1 MRRSKH
7 SKRFNRVSWVKHG
20 GGKGGGGGGTGGL
33 SEADRAMLQQAQQ
46 QSDARMA
53 FLEGQSQQQQ
63 SLLQQQL
70 AQQQALAQQQL
81 TTTRANQRSTEDAAR
96 SQALRDEA
104 NSGIANQSALAQQRN
119 MNLMDRMQTRQQQ
132 GAALELDRQMGQ
144 SSDARSSMLAKLS
157 ANRKMRGLV

>member
-1 MRRSKH
+1 MRRSKFH
-7 SKRFNRVSWVKHG
+7 RVYHRVSNVKHG

-33 SEADRAMLQQAQQ
+33 SEADRALLQQTQQ
-46 QSDARMA
+46 QNDARMA

-81 TTTRANQRSTEDAAR
+81 QTTRANQRSVEDQAR
-96 SQALRDEA
+96 QQALRDEA
-104 NSGIANQSALAQQRN
+104 NSGIASQSALTQQRN

-144 SSDARSSMLAKLS
+144 ANDARSTMLAKLS